1 MVLEGAREW
10 ICPGDGHGPGFA
22 APDAVHS
29 RATRHARRLQLTL
42 REGVR
47 CVAMADL
54 KRTWKVGELAQA
66 TGLTIRAL
74 AVDGDALRADVRTA
88 LNA

>member
-1 MVLEGAREW
+1 
-10 ICPGDGHGPGFA
+10 
-22 APDAVHS
+22 
-29 RATRHARRLQLTL
+29 
-42 REGVR
+42 
-47 CVAMADL
+47 MADL